1 MNVGYA
7 VLYEDGELVISKNH
21 TLLQKKIIK
30 DYGEFEDTNVPWK
43 NDFNK
48 IKKVQIL
55 DQVKSTCMREWFE
68 NCINLKT
75 LINFKNLDVSD
86 CTDFSY
92 MFFNCKSLQNLNE
105 LQNWNVSNGIDFSDM
120 FEYCDSLQNIDALQN
135 WNVSSGTNFS
145 YMFSDCKSLENID
158 ELQSWNV
165 SNGTDFSYMFY
176 NCMSLQNLNGLQNW
190 NVSNGTDFSY
200 IFYHCNSLE
209 EILLS
214 NTFKTLTKEMF
225 ELCNSKLKIYWKKH
239 LYTYEDLLQYEEIY

>member
-30 DYGEFEDTNVPWK
+30 DYGEFEDTNIHWK
-43 NDFNK
+43 NETSK

-55 DQVKSTCMREWFE
+55 DQIKSNCVKEWFKG
-68 NCINLKT
+68 CINLTT

-86 CTDFSY
+86 CVDFSK
-92 MFFNCKSLQNLNE
+92 MFSYCESLQNLNE
-105 LQNWNVSNGIDFSDM
+105 LQTWNVSNGIDFSNM
-120 FEYCDSLQNIDALQN
+120 FA
-135 WNVSSGTNFS
+135 
-145 YMFSDCKSLENID
+145 DCKSLQDLNG
-158 ELQSWNV
+158 LQTWNV
-165 SNGTDFSYMFY
+165 SNGTDFSRMFAGDKL
-176 NCMSLQNLNGLQNW
+176 LQDLNGLENWNVSNGTDFFSMFNNCNSLQDLNELENW

-214 NTFKTLTKEMF
+214 NTFKNLTKEMF
-225 ELCNSKLKIYWKKH
+225 ELCNSKLKIHWKKH
-239 LYTYEDLLQYEEIY
+239 IYTYADLLEYEKIY